1 MKKVINMHEAKTHLS
16 KIALEVEQG
25 EEVVIARFGKPIMKL
40 VRVETETPKKVIFGL
55 GSEILKD
62 FDWDEIEAAGHW
74 VWQERGK
81 CSCLHESSFPQ
92 PLQLPPT
99 NL

>member
-40 VRVETETPKKVIFGL
+40 VRVEPETPKKVIFGL

-62 FDWDEIEAAGHW
+62 FDWDEIEASGHW

-81 CSCLHESSFPQ
+81 CSCLDESSFPQ